1 MKTKLNNDILRLVI
15 STRKSPICAISSRLL
30 IAICKGVIMGRR
42 KEKEGV
48 HVREKLIFDVET
60 RVRILQ

>member
-15 STRKSPICAISSRLL
+15 LTRKIPICAISSRLL
-30 IAICKGVIMGRR
+30 IVICKGVIM
-42 KEKEGV
+42 EGV